1 MADRKV
7 AQRFATSGGMGT
19 KGQDLYAHGTVQARK
34 VPLPS
39 LTFIVSDL

>member
-19 KGQDLYAHGTVQARK
+19 KGQNLHAHGTVQARK
-34 VPLPS
+34 VPLTS
-39 LTFIVSDL
+39 LTPMVSFS